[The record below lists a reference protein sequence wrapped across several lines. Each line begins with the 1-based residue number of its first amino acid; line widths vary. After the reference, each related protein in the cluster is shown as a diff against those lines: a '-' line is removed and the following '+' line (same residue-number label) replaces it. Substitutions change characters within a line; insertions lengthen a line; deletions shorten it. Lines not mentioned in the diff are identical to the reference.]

1 MDASKIRLVFLLLI
15 VLAIQACATKGY
27 EDARFSASLR
37 QEKLVKIERTGKW
50 INVESNCDE
59 VALQRALV
67 KWSESLH
74 RYRYVYHTSA
84 YSHSGTMQLTFES
97 GTQFA
102 LEVFSSSMY
111 PENLL
116 FLVAA
121 GGSLT
126 SLEGRS
132 GGEIYAGDP
141 ISPQKICSNVRTQ
154 FRNETGLG
162 LGLDSKRRAQ

>member
-37 QEKLVKIERTGKW
+37 QERLVKIERTGEW

-67 KWSESLH
+67 IWSESLR
-74 RYRYVYHTSA
+74 RYSYVYHTSA
-84 YSHSGTMQLTFES
+84 YRHSGAIQLIFEN
-97 GTQFA
+97 GTQFS

-111 PENLL
+111 PEDLL

-121 GGSLT
+121 GGSLI
-126 SLEGRS
+126 SLEGRFD
-132 GGEIYAGDP
+132 GEIYAGDP
-141 ISPQKICSNVRTQ
+141 ISPQKICSNARTQ
-154 FRNETGLG
+154 SRNETGLG
-162 LGLDSKRRAQ
+162 LGLHSKSRAQ